1 MLRRLLE
8 ERFGLKT
15 HPETK
20 TTGGYALMVG
30 KDGAKLS
37 PAVEPSG
44 APLDKEEMQKRS
56 QELMRKRMDE
66 MIAII
71 RGQYFVIHG
80 NQLIVFDTTTWGWIT
95 MIWGIV
101 LFLAGLALWGGSG
114 WARWLTIV
122 LVSLNTLAQ
131 LSWLGNTQY
140 PLWSLTIIF
149 LSIFVIYALTAR
161 WGGYPEEARAT

>member
-1 MLRRLLE
+1 MAGWIVFAAIVMLVVGMLDFFE
-8 ERFGLKT
+8 GL
-15 HPETK
+15 
-20 TTGGYALMVG
+20 
-30 KDGAKLS
+30 
-37 PAVEPSG
+37 
-44 APLDKEEMQKRS
+44 
-56 QELMRKRMDE
+56 
-66 MIAII
+66 IAII

-80 NQLIVFDTTTWGWIT
+80 DQLIVFDTTTWGWIT

-122 LVSLNTLAQ
+122 LVGLNTLTQ

-149 LSIFVIYALTAR
+149 LNIIVIYALTAR
-161 WGGYPEEARAT
+161 WGGYPEEARST